1 VTPRIGHIIFHA
13 DLYDM
18 CTEVYQ
24 EFKNEIAGMEIVQPD
39 PLNEQ
44 DILSAAKKMEEKCDI
59 LISRVDT
66 VELLSK
72 HLNIPVIARSVT
84 FSNVLDALKT
94 ARNKGDRIA
103 LVAHHTQDYDLSDW
117 PRVLGIE
124 VAKFFY
130 HSRQDARNSIHK
142 AREFNP
148 NVIVGGILIANYA
161 AELNLS
167 YEIIQI
173 KKDTIVQ
180 SIWKALDVFRAIQ
193 KDKEYIKEFQLLM
206 DFLHEG
212 FIFLDKDYHITYIND
227 CACKIL
233 KTRKGDLLNK
243 NLFNALHS
251 IISSEGITSLQ
262 TAVDDQINS
271 HQLGLLLPRKEGSIV
286 ANIIRSSLKNPKNKT
301 IITFTETS
309 QLQTI
314 EYSIRKQLANKGL
327 VAKFSLHDI
336 IGSSKV
342 LNRAKEKVAAF
353 AKTSSTVLLYG
364 ETGTGKELF
373 AHSIHQLSSRAK
385 GPFVT
390 VNCSALPKELAESE
404 LFGYEEGAF
413 TGAKKAGK
421 PGIFELAHEGTLFLD
436 EIGTMPLEL
445 QAKLLRVIQEKE
457 VSRLG
462 GTRIIPINVRIIAAT
477 NNDLELASR
486 EGVFRRDLYFRLNVL
501 LLQIPP
507 LRERPEDIPLLF
519 KFFIQKF
526 ALKSQTSI
534 KNINDYDLSILANYS
549 WPGNVREIENFA
561 ERYVALTANHPT
573 SSFLLEELFEEIRR
587 GLTSSREKLPKR
599 DTVHMNE
606 PTLSE
611 AKFTTERELL
621 IDVGEKVYWNRK
633 KMAQQLN
640 ISQATLW
647 RKMKKILPE
656 KFNNSKH

>member
-1 VTPRIGHIIFHA
+1 MSPRIGHIIFHA
-13 DLYDM
+13 DLYDVCM
-18 CTEVYQ
+18 EIYQ
-24 EFKNEIAGMEIVQPD
+24 EFKNDIASMEIVQPD

-66 VELLSK
+66 VELLSE

-94 ARNKGDRIA
+94 ARNKGRRIA

-124 VAKFFY
+124 VDKFFY
-130 HSRQDARNSIHK
+130 HSRQDALTTINEVRK
-142 AREFNP
+142 FNP
-148 NVIVGGILIANYA
+148 DAIVGGVLVANYA
-161 AELNLS
+161 SRFNLPCQLI
-167 YEIIQI
+167 EI
-173 KKDTIVQ
+173 KKDTIIQ
-180 SIWKALDVFRAIQ
+180 SVWKALDVFRAIQ

-212 FIFLDKDYHITYIND
+212 FIFLDQNYHITYIND

-233 KTRKGDLLNK
+233 KTNK
-243 NLFNALHS
+243 NDLTNRKLFDILHN
-251 IISSEGITSLQ
+251 IISPEGITSLQ

-271 HQLGLLLPRKEGSIV
+271 HQLGLLIPRPEGSIV

-314 EYSIRKQLANKGL
+314 EYKIRKQLANKGL
-327 VAKFSLHDI
+327 VAKFALHDI
-336 IGSSKV
+336 IGSSKA
-342 LNRAKEKVAAF
+342 LNRAKEKVSAF

-364 ETGTGKELF
+364 ETGTGKEIF
-373 AHSIHQLSSRAK
+373 AHSIHQLSSRAN
-385 GPFVT
+385 GPFVS

-477 NNDLELASR
+477 NNELELAIQ
-486 EGVFRRDLYFRLNVL
+486 EGAFRRDLYFRLNVL

-507 LRERPEDIPLLF
+507 LRERPEDILLLF
-519 KFFIQKF
+519 KYFVQKF
-526 ALKSQTSI
+526 SLKSQTSI
-534 KNINDYDLSILANYS
+534 NNINDYDLSILTNYS

-561 ERYVALTANHPT
+561 ERYVALAANHPT
-573 SSFLLEELFEEIRR
+573 PSFLLEELFDETRR
-587 GLTSSREKLPKR
+587 GLTSSREKPKKH
-599 DTVHMNE
+599 DTVYVNE

-621 IDVGEKVYWNRK
+621 IEVGEKVYWNRK
-633 KMAQQLN
+633 KMAQLLN

-647 RKMKKILPE
+647 RKMKKVLPE
-656 KFNNSKH
+656 KFK